1 MGSLGQ
7 FLLNL
12 FVNLKVFLEVGNFFG
27 QVLVLKNQLLGLFG
41 LELQLWGKLVILQ
54 HGQSCGGL
62 ELLLFEREEICA
74 HVTDFG
80 EHLISELVSGLD
92 FLALFVS
99 DFSDLGLL
107 LLI

>member
-12 FVNLKVFLEVGNFFG
+12 FVNLKVFLEVGHFFS

-54 HGQSCGGL
+54 HGQSRGGL
-62 ELLLFEREEICA
+62 ELLLFEREEIGA

-80 EHLISELVSGLD
+80 
-92 FLALFVS
+92 
-99 DFSDLGLL
+99 
-107 LLI
+107 